1 MFSSLIKNLSILKK
15 FLFINLLIFIFIGT
29 LTIIY
34 LNYVQPNLIKKKTSL
49 QIEVI
54 NNTINN
60 LNRLNIEFEKNE
72 VKKFLLSTRFLF
84 QNLDRVIFFNESFHS
99 TFLTCVF
106 NISVPENQTSA
117 FTISASDPD
126 GDSLTYSLSGTDS
139 ALLSV
144 SSSGVVTFDTAPDYE
159 NPSDSNADNVYGVTA
174 TVSDGSLT
182 DSESFMITVTN
193 DTSDDVTT
201 EGYDGTL
208 VAAGPVQGATI
219 CIQVNTGTCTGA
231 QFTTTSAQ
239 DGTFSLT
246 VDSGTTGVLRGEGG
260 FDPVTNLQFGEG
272 DSLALGQPV
281 TDQNVVISAISE
293 IMNEYNSTDY
303 DSFKTKLGIDPSFMI
318 RFDNPFSNLDNAAN
332 NKAAVINT
340 QLVVLGKVLE
350 AIHTTTSGSVGNR
363 VSDAIINRSTTETSL
378 GDTTFI
384 KDLLTNYDADFS
396 PSSQQLIDLSSG
408 ISAYMQK
415 INANSSNSH
424 SHFMQVGVSELKT
437 LMSAVMDGTASST
450 ELDKLVFNTIDW
462 INDDTSWSGGT
473 ITDNESNLN
482 SMNYTLTNNGSSNY
496 IVDNINPSDTEFII
510 YVKEG
515 DVIKFEATTAV
526 TSGHPFKMSTV
537 QNATTSDSGEIGTA
551 EGWNQDTMTLTVSS
565 STPETLYPYCDFH
578 SGMYS
583 QGKIVKVSSYTQ
595 SNIDIT
601 SATGALQVK
610 GTVATGPF
618 KGASGYTYKVYL
630 NSQGGTEHT
639 HTFHEYPGLTFYMP
653 SDQGY
658 HGSETSSSD
667 APFKAKSHYAG
678 DDNVSEDY

>member
-1 MFSSLIKNLSILKK
+1 M
-15 FLFINLLIFIFIGT
+15 
-29 LTIIY
+29 
-34 LNYVQPNLIKKKTSL
+34 
-49 QIEVI
+49 
-54 NNTINN
+54 
-60 LNRLNIEFEKNE
+60 
-72 VKKFLLSTRFLF
+72 
-84 QNLDRVIFFNESFHS
+84 
-99 TFLTCVF
+99 
-106 NISVPENQTSA
+106 
-117 FTISASDPD
+117 
-126 GDSLTYSLSGTDS
+126 
-139 ALLSV
+139 SV
-144 SSSGVVTFDTAPDYE
+144 SSSGVVTFNTAPDYE
-159 NPSDSNADNVYGVTA
+159 NPSDSNADNVYEVTA

-182 DSESFMITVTN
+182 DSESFMVTVTN

-208 VAAGPVQGATI
+208 VAAGPVQGATV

-272 DSLALGQPV
+272 DSFALGQPV

-303 DSFKTKLGIDPSFMI
+303 DAFKTKLGIDPSFMI

-363 VSDAIINRSTTETSL
+363 VSDAIINKSTTETSL

-424 SHFMQVGVSELKT
+424 SHFMQVGMSELST
-437 LMSAVMDGTASST
+437 LMSAVMSGTASST

-462 INDDTSWSGGT
+462 INDDTSWNGGT

-482 SMNYTLTNNGSSNY
+482 EMNYTLSNNGSSNY
-496 IVDNINPSDTEFII
+496 VVDNINPSNTEFII

-537 QNATTSDSGEIGTA
+537 QNATSSDSGQIGTA

-595 SNIDIT
+595 ANIDIT
-601 SATGALQVK
+601 SVTGALQVK

-630 NSQGGTEHT
+630 NSQGGSEHT

-653 SDQGY
+653 ADQGY

-667 APFKAKSHYAG
+667 TPFKAKSHYATSG
-678 DDNVSEDY
+678 DNSISDGY

>member
-1 MFSSLIKNLSILKK
+1 MNTLNRVIL
-15 FLFINLLIFIFIGT
+15 
-29 LTIIY
+29 LTIFFVITSCGGGGGGGSENSY
-34 LNYVQPNLIKKKTSL
+34 TPPVQTNSAPTIT
-49 QIEVI
+49 
-54 NNTINN
+54 NTI
-60 LNRLNIEFEKNE
+60 F
-72 VKKFLLSTRFLF
+72 S
-84 QNLDRVIFFNESFHS
+84 
-99 TFLTCVF
+99 
-106 NISVPENQTSA
+106 ISVQENQTSA

-126 GDSLTYSLSGTDS
+126 GDSLTYSLSGSDS

-144 SSSGVVTFDTAPDYE
+144 SSSGVVTFNTEPDFE
-159 NPSDSNADNVYGVTA
+159 NPSDANTDNVYEITA
-174 TVSDGSLT
+174 TVSDGSLN
-182 DSESFMITVTN
+182 DSESFMITVIN

-219 CIQVNTGTCTGA
+219 CIQANAGTCTGA

-281 TDQNVVISAISE
+281 TDQNVVISAISQL
-293 IMNEYNSTDY
+293 MNEDNSTDY
-303 DSFKTKLGIDPSFMI
+303 DTFKTKLGIDPSFMI

-340 QLVVLGKVLE
+340 QLVVLGEVLE
-350 AIHTTTSGSVGNR
+350 DIHTISTGSIGNK
-363 VSDAIINRSTTETSL
+363 VADAIIGRSTSETSL

-384 KDLLTNYDADFS
+384 KDLLTNYDTEFT
-396 PSSQQLIDLSSG
+396 PSSQQLVDLSSG

-424 SHFMQVGVSELKT
+424 SHFLQVGVSELSN
-437 LMSAVMDGTASST
+437 LMSAVMSGTASST
-450 ELDKLVFNTIDW
+450 ELDKLVFNTINW

-482 SMNYTLTNNGSSNY
+482 TMNYTLSNNGSSNY
-496 IVDNINPSDTEFII
+496 VVDNINPSDTEFII

-595 SNIDIT
+595 ANIDIT
-601 SATGALQVK
+601 SVTSALQVK

-630 NSQGGTEHT
+630 NSQGGSEHT

-653 SDQGY
+653 ADQGY
-658 HGSETSSSD
+658 HGSETSSTD
-667 APFKAKSHYAG
+667 TPFKAKSHYATSG
-678 DDNVSEDY
+678 DDSISDDY

>member
-1 MFSSLIKNLSILKK
+1 M
-15 FLFINLLIFIFIGT
+15 
-29 LTIIY
+29 
-34 LNYVQPNLIKKKTSL
+34 
-49 QIEVI
+49 
-54 NNTINN
+54 NT
-60 LNRLNIEFEKNE
+60 LNR
-72 VKKFLLSTRFLF
+72 VVLLVSFF
-84 QNLDRVIFFNESFHS
+84 VIASCGGGGGGGGSEDPYTPPTPTNSAP
-99 TFLTCVF
+99 TITNTVF
-106 NISVPENQTSA
+106 NISVAENQTSA
-117 FTISASDPD
+117 FTISASDSD
-126 GDSLTYSLSGTDS
+126 GDTLSYSLSGTDS
-139 ALLSV
+139 ALMSV
-144 SSSGVVTFDTAPDYE
+144 SSSGVVTFNTAPDFE
-159 NPSDSNADNVYGVTA
+159 NPSDSNADNVYEVTA

-182 DSESFMITVTN
+182 DSENFMVTVTN

-201 EGYDGTL
+201 EGFNGTL
-208 VAAGPVQGATI
+208 VAAGPVQGATV
-219 CIQVNTGTCTGA
+219 CIQVNTGNCTGA
-231 QFTTTSAQ
+231 QYTTTTAQ

-281 TDQNVVISAISE
+281 TDQSVVISAISQL
-293 IMNEYNSTDY
+293 MNEDNSTDY
-303 DSFKTKLGIDPSFMI
+303 DSFKTKLGIDSSFMI
-318 RFDNPFSNLDNAAN
+318 RFDNPFSNLDNSAN

-340 QLVVLGKVLE
+340 QLVVLGEILE
-350 AIHTTTSGSVGNR
+350 EIHTVSTGSLGNR
-363 VSDAIINRSTTETSL
+363 VADAIIGRSTTETSL

-384 KDLLTNYDADFS
+384 KDLLTNYDTEFT

-424 SHFMQVGVSELKT
+424 SHFLQVGVSELKT

-565 STPETLYPYCDFH
+565 STPETIYPYCDFH

-595 SNIDIT
+595 ADIDIT
-601 SATGALQVK
+601 SVTSALQVK

-630 NSQGGTEHT
+630 NSQGGSEHT

-653 SDQGY
+653 ADQGY

-667 APFKAKSHYAG
+667 TPFKAKSHYATSG
-678 DDNVSEDY
+678 DDSISDSY

>member
-1 MFSSLIKNLSILKK
+1 M
-15 FLFINLLIFIFIGT
+15 
-29 LTIIY
+29 
-34 LNYVQPNLIKKKTSL
+34 
-49 QIEVI
+49 
-54 NNTINN
+54 NT
-60 LNRLNIEFEKNE
+60 LNR
-72 VKKFLLSTRFLF
+72 VVLLVSFF
-84 QNLDRVIFFNESFHS
+84 VIASCGGGGGGGGSEDPYTPPTPTNSAP
-99 TFLTCVF
+99 TITNTVF
-106 NISVPENQTSA
+106 NISVAENQTSA
-117 FTISASDPD
+117 FTISASDSD
-126 GDSLTYSLSGTDS
+126 GDTLTYSLSGSDS
-139 ALLSV
+139 ALMSV
-144 SSSGVVTFDTAPDYE
+144 SSSGVVTFNTAPDFE
-159 NPSDSNADNVYGVTA
+159 NPSDSNADNVYEVTA

-182 DSESFMITVTN
+182 DSENFMVTVTN

-201 EGYDGTL
+201 EGFNGTL
-208 VAAGPVQGATI
+208 VAAGPVQGATV
-219 CIQVNTGTCTGA
+219 CIQVNTGNCTGA
-231 QFTTTSAQ
+231 QYTTTTAQ

-272 DSLALGQPV
+272 NSLALGQPV

-340 QLVVLGKVLE
+340 QLVILGKVLE

-424 SHFMQVGVSELKT
+424 SHFMQVGMSELST
-437 LMSAVMDGTASST
+437 LMSEVMSGTATST

-462 INDDTSWSGGT
+462 INEETAWSGGT

-482 SMNYTLTNNGSSNY
+482 KMNYTLSNNGSSNY
-496 IVDNINPSDTEFII
+496 VVDNINPSNTEFII

-595 SNIDIT
+595 ANIDIT
-601 SATGALQVK
+601 SVTGALQVK

-630 NSQGGTEHT
+630 NSQGGSEHT

-653 SDQGY
+653 ADQGY
-658 HGSETSSSD
+658 HGSETSSTD
-667 APFKAKSHYAG
+667 TPFKAKSHYATTG
-678 DDNVSEDY
+678 DDSISDDY

>member
-1 MFSSLIKNLSILKK
+1 MNTLNRVVLLSS
-15 FLFINLLIFIFIGT
+15 IFIIASCGGGGGGGGGSDYSPPPPT
-29 LTIIY
+29 NTNSAPTI
-34 LNYVQPNLIKKKTSL
+34 T
-49 QIEVI
+49 
-54 NNTINN
+54 NT
-60 LNRLNIEFEKNE
+60 
-72 VKKFLLSTRFLF
+72 
-84 QNLDRVIFFNESFHS
+84 
-99 TFLTCVF
+99 VF
-106 NISVPENQTSA
+106 TISVQENQTSA
-117 FTISASDPD
+117 FTITATDSD

-139 ALLSV
+139 SLLSV
-144 SSSGVVTFDTAPDYE
+144 SSAGVVTFNSAPDFE
-159 NPSDSNADNVYGVTA
+159 NPSDSDADNVYMVTA

-182 DSESFMITVTN
+182 DSENFSITVTN
-193 DTSDDVTT
+193 DTSDDTPT
-201 EGYDGTL
+201 SSSFDGTL
-208 VAAGPVQGATI
+208 ISAGPVQSATV
-219 CIQVNTGTCTGA
+219 CIEVNTGTCDGA
-231 QFTTTSAQ
+231 EFTTTSAQ

-281 TDQNVVISAISE
+281 TDQDLVISAISE
-293 IMNEYNSTDY
+293 IMNEDNNTDY
-303 DSFKTKLGIDPSFMI
+303 DTFKTKLGIDSSFMI
-318 RFDNPFSNLDNAAN
+318 RFDNPFSNLDNTIN

-340 QLVVLGKVLE
+340 QLVVLAKVLE
-350 AIHTTTSGSVGNR
+350 GIHTTNTGSVGNR
-363 VSDAIINRSTTETSL
+363 VADAITGRTTTETSL

-384 KDLLTNYDADFS
+384 KDLLTNYDSDFS

-437 LMSAVMDGTASST
+437 LMSSVMDGTASST

-462 INDDTSWSGGT
+462 INNDTAWSGGT
-473 ITDNESNLN
+473 ITDNESYLN
-482 SMNYTLTNNGSSNY
+482 VMTYSLSNNGSVNY
-496 IVDNINPSDTEFII
+496 VVDSINPSNTEFII

-515 DVIKFEATTAV
+515 DVIKFEATSSV

-537 QNATTSDSGEIGTA
+537 QNATNGDAGQIGTS

-565 STPETLYPYCDFH
+565 DTPDTLYPYCDFH

-595 SNIDIT
+595 SDIDVNNA
-601 SATGALQVK
+601 SAALQIK

-630 NSQGGTEHT
+630 NSQGGSEHT

-653 SDQGY
+653 ADQGY

-667 APFKAKSHYAG
+667 TPFKAKSHYASGG
-678 DDNVSEDY
+678 DDGGVSDDY

>member
-1 MFSSLIKNLSILKK
+1 M
-15 FLFINLLIFIFIGT
+15 
-29 LTIIY
+29 
-34 LNYVQPNLIKKKTSL
+34 
-49 QIEVI
+49 
-54 NNTINN
+54 NT
-60 LNRLNIEFEKNE
+60 LNR
-72 VKKFLLSTRFLF
+72 VVLLVSFF
-84 QNLDRVIFFNESFHS
+84 VIASCGGGGGGGGYGDSYTPPAQTNGAP
-99 TFLTCVF
+99 TITNTVF
-106 NISVPENQTSA
+106 NISVQENQTSA

-139 ALLSV
+139 ALFSV
-144 SSSGVVTFDTAPDYE
+144 SSSGVVTFNTAPDYE
-159 NPSDSNADNVYGVTA
+159 NPSDSNSDNVYGVTA

-208 VAAGPVQGATI
+208 VAAGPVQGATV

-231 QFTTTSAQ
+231 QFTTTSTQ

-272 DSLALGQPV
+272 DSFALGQPV

-303 DSFKTKLGIDPSFMI
+303 DAFKTKLGIDPSFMI

-363 VSDAIINRSTTETSL
+363 VSDAIINKSTTETSL

-424 SHFMQVGVSELKT
+424 SHFMQVGMSELST
-437 LMSAVMDGTASST
+437 LMSAVMSGTASST

-462 INDDTSWSGGT
+462 INDDTSWNGGT

-482 SMNYTLTNNGSSNY
+482 EMSYTLSNNGTSNY
-496 IVDNINPSDTEFII
+496 VVDNINPSNTEFII

-537 QNATTSDSGEIGTA
+537 QNATSSDSGQIGTA

-595 SNIDIT
+595 ANIDIT
-601 SATGALQVK
+601 SVTGALQVK

-630 NSQGGTEHT
+630 NSQGGSEHT

-653 SDQGY
+653 ADQGY

-667 APFKAKSHYAG
+667 TPFKAKSHYATSG
-678 DDNVSEDY
+678 DNSISDGY

>member
-1 MFSSLIKNLSILKK
+1 M
-15 FLFINLLIFIFIGT
+15 
-29 LTIIY
+29 
-34 LNYVQPNLIKKKTSL
+34 
-49 QIEVI
+49 
-54 NNTINN
+54 NT
-60 LNRLNIEFEKNE
+60 LNR
-72 VKKFLLSTRFLF
+72 VVLLTSFF
-84 QNLDRVIFFNESFHS
+84 VIASCGGGGGGGGGSEDPYSPPAPTNSAP
-99 TFLTCVF
+99 TITNTVF
-106 NISVPENQTSA
+106 NISVAENQTSA
-117 FTISASDPD
+117 FTISASDSD
-126 GDSLTYSLSGTDS
+126 GDTLTYSLSGTDS
-139 ALLSV
+139 ALMSV
-144 SSSGVVTFDTAPDYE
+144 SSSGVVTFDTAPDFE
-159 NPSDSNADNVYGVTA
+159 NPSDSNADNVYEVTA

-182 DSESFMITVTN
+182 DSENFMVTVTN

-201 EGYDGTL
+201 EGFNGTL
-208 VAAGPVQGATI
+208 IAAGPVQGATI
-219 CIQVNTGTCTGA
+219 CIQVNTGNCTGA
-231 QFTTTSAQ
+231 QFTTTTAQ

-260 FDPVTNLQFGEG
+260 FDPVTNLQFSEG

-281 TDQNVVISAISE
+281 TDQSVVISAISQL
-293 IMNEYNSTDY
+293 MNEDNSTDY

-340 QLVVLGKVLE
+340 QLVVLGEILE
-350 AIHTTTSGSVGNR
+350 EIHTVSSGSLGNR
-363 VSDAIINRSTTETSL
+363 VADAIIGRSTTETSL

-384 KDLLTNYDADFS
+384 KDLLTNYDTEFT

-408 ISAYMQK
+408 ISAYLQK

-424 SHFMQVGVSELKT
+424 SHFLQVGVSELKT
-437 LMSAVMDGTASST
+437 LMSNVMDGTASSN

-462 INDDTSWSGGT
+462 INDNTSWSGGT
-473 ITDNESNLN
+473 ITDNETNLN
-482 SMNYTLTNNGSSNY
+482 AMNYTLTNNGSSNY

-537 QNATTSDSGEIGTA
+537 QNATSTDSGEIGTA

-565 STPETLYPYCDFH
+565 STPDTLYPYCDFH

-595 SNIDIT
+595 ANIDIT
-601 SATGALQVK
+601 SVTSALQVK

-630 NSQGGTEHT
+630 NSQGGSEHT

-653 SDQGY
+653 ADQGY
-658 HGSETSSSD
+658 HGSETSSTD
-667 APFKAKSHYAG
+667 TPFKAKSHYSTTG
-678 DDNVSEDY
+678 DDSISDDY

>member
-1 MFSSLIKNLSILKK
+1 M
-15 FLFINLLIFIFIGT
+15 
-29 LTIIY
+29 
-34 LNYVQPNLIKKKTSL
+34 
-49 QIEVI
+49 
-54 NNTINN
+54 NT
-60 LNRLNIEFEKNE
+60 LNR
-72 VKKFLLSTRFLF
+72 VVLLTSFF
-84 QNLDRVIFFNESFHS
+84 VIASCGGGGGGGGGSEDPYSPPTPTNSAP
-99 TFLTCVF
+99 TITNTVF
-106 NISVPENQTSA
+106 NISVAENQTSA
-117 FTISASDPD
+117 FTISASDSD
-126 GDSLTYSLSGTDS
+126 GDTLSYSLSGTDS
-139 ALLSV
+139 ALMSV
-144 SSSGVVTFDTAPDYE
+144 SSSGVVTFNTAPDFE
-159 NPSDSNADNVYGVTA
+159 NPSDSNADNVYEVTA

-182 DSESFMITVTN
+182 DSENFMVTVTN

-201 EGYDGTL
+201 EGFNGTL
-208 VAAGPVQGATI
+208 VAAGPVQGATV
-219 CIQVNTGTCTGA
+219 CIQVNTGNCTGA
-231 QFTTTSAQ
+231 QYTTTTAQ

-281 TDQNVVISAISE
+281 TDQSVVISAISQL
-293 IMNEYNSTDY
+293 MNEDNSTDY
-303 DSFKTKLGIDPSFMI
+303 DSFKTKLGIDSSFMI
-318 RFDNPFSNLDNAAN
+318 RFDNPFSNLDNSAN

-340 QLVVLGKVLE
+340 QLVVLGEILE
-350 AIHTTTSGSVGNR
+350 EIHTVSTGSLGNR
-363 VSDAIINRSTTETSL
+363 VADAIIGRSTTETSL

-384 KDLLTNYDADFS
+384 KDLLTNYDTEFT

-424 SHFMQVGVSELKT
+424 SHFLQVGVSELKT

-565 STPETLYPYCDFH
+565 STPETIYPYCDFH

-583 QGKIVKVSSYTQ
+583 QGKIVKVTSYTQ
-595 SNIDIT
+595 ADIDIT
-601 SATGALQVK
+601 SVTSALQVK

-630 NSQGGTEHT
+630 NSQGGSEHT

-653 SDQGY
+653 ADQGY

-667 APFKAKSHYAG
+667 TPFKAKSHYATSG
-678 DDNVSEDY
+678 DDSISDSY